1 MCCWWTDCA
10 VFFFPLLDHY
20 ILENSGMTPCRSYS
34 GLAVG
39 PEKFQRVNSGS
50 QRNTCQPQ
58 LVWRSW
64 SRNSR
69 WLGQL
74 LPRCT
79 GTARDIETRMPCFG
93 WCSLPTLGR
102 LLFLRLCFASGDI
115 LHVLLFLLVLSH
127 VIVWYILHCYLD
139 GWWGGGGGLIAF
151 CCLFFWHVLWTSF
164 NIQHALGA
172 MLFHQTSNT
181 LLVLPSE
188 HFLLHLTRCEHSHVT
203 SNTSAKFCTR
213 KTTNIQ
219 FSTHGKRKNT
229 FPLV

>member
-1 MCCWWTDCA
+1 MHSQLRRTKRPRCLLAANSMRHKHFFHWKEPLEVKLMCCWWTDCA

-20 ILENSGMTPCRSYS
+20 ILEYSGMTPCRSYS

-79 GTARDIETRMPCFG
+79 GTAKRIPPHPTRMALNSVTIVFVENHCNECVQNLNIYFRIPDFCLAWAIVSRSTKRWRWTWILGPRPAVRRWCKFVSCRAAQFVHVYLWRGYVLDLESQKDRFG
-93 WCSLPTLGR
+93 LWFVRVLG
-102 LLFLRLCFASGDI
+102 
-115 LHVLLFLLVLSH
+115 
-127 VIVWYILHCYLD
+127 
-139 GWWGGGGGLIAF
+139 
-151 CCLFFWHVLWTSF
+151 
-164 NIQHALGA
+164 
-172 MLFHQTSNT
+172 FHR
-181 LLVLPSE
+181 V
-188 HFLLHLTRCEHSHVT
+188 
-203 SNTSAKFCTR
+203 
-213 KTTNIQ
+213 
-219 FSTHGKRKNT
+219 
-229 FPLV
+229 